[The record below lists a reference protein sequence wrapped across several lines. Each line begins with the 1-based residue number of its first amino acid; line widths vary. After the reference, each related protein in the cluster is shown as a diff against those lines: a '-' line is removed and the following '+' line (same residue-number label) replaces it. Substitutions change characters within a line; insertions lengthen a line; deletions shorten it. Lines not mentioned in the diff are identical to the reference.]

1 MRAFNV
7 LITIYDYIRPLID
20 IGILSFVLYKAY
32 EIITN
37 TNSVQ
42 LIKAAILLGTSYVI
56 VVLLDLTT
64 LQWIFSVIAP
74 GLIMAFAIVFQPEFR
89 KILLRLGQTEWFAH
103 GKRIRRTYVDRVLTA
118 AEILASQKRGMLIV
132 FMGKTK
138 LDDILKGGTP
148 LNADISSDLLLTI
161 FAYNTAFHDGAC
173 IIKETKLISAGC
185 FLPLSQNYDINKIFG
200 TRHRAALGLS
210 EVSDSTVLVV
220 SEETGSMSLAYDG
233 QLHYDLT
240 IPQIT
245 RILESRLEISSDDK
259 NIEDEIDENK

>member
-74 GLIMAFAIVFQPEFR
+74 GLLMAFAIVF
-89 KILLRLGQTEWFAH
+89 
-103 GKRIRRTYVDRVLTA
+103 
-118 AEILASQKRGMLIV
+118 
-132 FMGKTK
+132 
-138 LDDILKGGTP
+138 
-148 LNADISSDLLLTI
+148 
-161 FAYNTAFHDGAC
+161 
-173 IIKETKLISAGC
+173 
-185 FLPLSQNYDINKIFG
+185 
-200 TRHRAALGLS
+200 
-210 EVSDSTVLVV
+210 
-220 SEETGSMSLAYDG
+220 
-233 QLHYDLT
+233 
-240 IPQIT
+240 
-245 RILESRLEISSDDK
+245 
-259 NIEDEIDENK
+259 